1 MIQIIWERVNGVR
14 NVFFPE
20 RSCIFSVTEAI
31 GLNVVSKE
39 DQQRPENL
47 LSSTSLQSFSF
58 GGQGSALF
66 RKNGL
71 DHFQNVLFGR

>member
-1 MIQIIWERVNGVR
+1 MYFFQKEA
-14 NVFFPE
+14 VFF
-20 RSCIFSVTEAI
+20 SVMEAI